1 MHIDRR
7 LTLISAAA
15 GGIILLAGCG
25 AAGTSG
31 SGTPRPTTAPTVA
44 ATPNAALALATAA
57 VAFSAADTTLV
68 AAYNAQV
75 AIQNASTVGSPK
87 LPAAINAEIAAE
99 TAFDTAI
106 QGIDTTGLPA
116 SVGTDMTAL
125 LAADSNVENAQ
136 GTLAVNT
143 TNVSNYNAEFDIAST
158 AENGVNAATKTL
170 ANALGA

>member
-1 MHIDRR
+1 M
-7 LTLISAAA
+7 
-15 GGIILLAGCG
+15 
-25 AAGTSG
+25 
-31 SGTPRPTTAPTVA
+31 A

-68 AAYNAQV
+68 AAYNAQIV
-75 AIQNASTVGSPK
+75 IQNAATAGSPK

-106 QGIDTTGLPA
+106 RAIDTTGLPA
-116 SVGTDMTAL
+116 SVGADITAL

-143 TNVSNYNAEFDIAST
+143 TYVSNYNAEFNIAAA
-158 AENGVNAATKTL
+158 AENAVTAATTTL
-170 ANALGA
+170 SNALGG